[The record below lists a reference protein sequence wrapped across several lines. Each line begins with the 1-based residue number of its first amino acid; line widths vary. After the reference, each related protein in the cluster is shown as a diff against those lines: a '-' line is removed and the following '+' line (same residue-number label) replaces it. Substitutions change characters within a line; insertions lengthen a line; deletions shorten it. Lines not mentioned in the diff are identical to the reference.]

1 MPTAN
6 DGQEILL
13 GSDTAVEFLQ
23 EQGFVSD
30 NTPIEIQSL
39 GGGVSNKV
47 LMAKWDEDCLVLK
60 QPFSNLDVDEDWPA
74 DVTRVHNEAAAAR
87 AYRDILRTA
96 DHQMRIPEVKLENK
110 DRNIIAIECAPT
122 PAKMW
127 KSELL
132 SGYVDADIA
141 TSVGQAL
148 GLVHVHAAENSDLQT
163 EFNSKRPF
171 KQLRVD
177 PYHRTVAE
185 RHPDV
190 ADIIESEIN
199 RILSIDR
206 TLVHGDYSPKNV
218 LVNRANNQ
226 SEPWILDFEVAHWGD
241 PAFDTAFML
250 NHLFIKSVYNQRKFG
265 EYIGAVR
272 SFWKGYCSACNWDIE
287 QQTVTELGILMLAR
301 IDGKSPVEYI
311 EDDSVADTLRII
323 AKTILKARLTTITEV
338 IGKTT
343 EEVSS

>member
-148 GLVHVHAAENSDLQT
+148 RLVHVHAAENSDLQT

-185 RHPDV
+185 HHPDV
-190 ADIIESEIN
+190 ADIIEP
-199 RILSIDR
+199 
-206 TLVHGDYSPKNV
+206 G
-218 LVNRANNQ
+218 
-226 SEPWILDFEVAHWGD
+226 
-241 PAFDTAFML
+241 
-250 NHLFIKSVYNQRKFG
+250 IKSIRVKC
-265 EYIGAVR
+265 E
-272 SFWKGYCSACNWDIE
+272 
-287 QQTVTELGILMLAR
+287 
-301 IDGKSPVEYI
+301 
-311 EDDSVADTLRII
+311 
-323 AKTILKARLTTITEV
+323 
-338 IGKTT
+338 
-343 EEVSS
+343 